1 MNARQNL
8 RQRYRLVSC
17 DFHIN
22 HVVGRRGGGQGVIRH
37 GTDRGHGLRGNR
49 PGRRSRQLRPDLSR
63 RVGKRA
69 GNRNK
74 ERRQAQT
81 FQGVFYV
88 VRQTFLSATGDVVGQ
103 TFLSTTAAAFIPA
116 DENVR
121 PSRYNVRPTRY
132 VVAAAPRVVRN
143 AI

>member
-1 MNARQNL
+1 
-8 RQRYRLVSC
+8 
-17 DFHIN
+17 
-22 HVVGRRGGGQGVIRH
+22 
-37 GTDRGHGLRGNR
+37 
-49 PGRRSRQLRPDLSR
+49 LSR

-74 ERRQAQT
+74 KRRQAQT

-103 TFLSTTAAAFIPA
+103 TFLSATAAAFIPA
-116 DENVR
+116 DKNVR